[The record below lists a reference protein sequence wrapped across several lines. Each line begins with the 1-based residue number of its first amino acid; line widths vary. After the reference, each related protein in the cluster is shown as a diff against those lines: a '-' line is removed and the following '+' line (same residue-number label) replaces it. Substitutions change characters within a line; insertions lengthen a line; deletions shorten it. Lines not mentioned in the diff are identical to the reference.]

1 MANAFKNITVTGSH
15 SADADIDVGSAVAD
29 GYTHTIIGLT
39 ISNIISSVISVD
51 VILEN
56 SSSRTYI
63 VKAAPIP
70 VGGSLITCGGD
81 QKIVL
86 WYHGGNGDQIVVRS
100 NTLNSTNIV
109 FHRIRIDLL
118 SHLRVRADQSV
129 TITLVWE

>member
-1 MANAFKNITVTGSH
+1 MANAFKNVTVTGNH
-15 SADADIDVGSAVAD
+15 SADTDIDVGSTVAD
-29 GYTHTIIGLT
+29 GATHTLIGMT
-39 ISNIISSVISVD
+39 ISNIVSSVIAVD

-70 VGGSLITCGGD
+70 TGGSLVACGGD

-100 NTLNSTNIV
+100 NTANSVNIV
-109 FHRIRIDLL
+109 L
-118 SHLRVRADQSV
+118 SYLES
-129 TITLVWE
+129 T

>member
-1 MANAFKNITVTGSH
+1 MANAFKNVTVTGNH
-15 SADADIDVGSAVAD
+15 SADTDIDVGSAVAS
-29 GYTHTIIGLT
+29 GATHTLIGMT
-39 ISNIISSVISVD
+39 ISNIVSSVIAVD

-70 VGGSLITCGGD
+70 TGGSLVACGGD

-100 NTLNSTNIV
+100 NTANSVNIV
-109 FHRIRIDLL
+109 L
-118 SHLRVRADQSV
+118 SYLES
-129 TITLVWE
+129 T